1 MNVATLV
8 ATPPGVVMVILLVI
22 AAVGTVAVTCVAEL
36 TTKLAV
42 TSPNVTFVV
51 CVTPL
56 PLMTTFVPTGPL
68 VGLKLDMLGMTLKIL
83 LLTRIPV
90 GVVTLTAPVVPVAGT
105 IAVMYVFEAT
115 VKLAD
120 PEPNFTLVVP
130 VNPVPRICTV

>member
-22 AAVGTVAVTCVAEL
+22 AAVGTVAVTRVAEL

-90 GVVTLTAPVVPVAGT
+90 GVVTLTAPVVPVVGT
-105 IAVMYVFEAT
+105 IAVMYVLEAT